1 MHHKSSIAGHR
12 QVSGIKDMTVS
23 STLERGGGLP
33 SGSVIK
39 NLPAMKRLGFDPWV
53 GRIPWRRAWQ
63 PSSVF
68 LPGESHGLGAG
79 QATVHRVTKSDT
91 TEET

>member
-68 LPGESHGLGAG
+68 LPGKFHG
-79 QATVHRVTKSDT
+79 QATVYRVTKSWT
-91 TEET
+91 RLNN